1 MALASV
7 GFVVTVDFADN
18 SGDVVTRRYPVIDG
32 ALYADVL
39 TYATDL
45 ITDLEALSDSQI
57 IAYNVTNR
65 FEVSA
70 LALPAAGVQNENQ
83 IILTAAIEAFPLNSA
98 TLTVPAPVI
107 GAFVSPTGPGANV
120 VNTGAAV
127 VTNFLANFEGGGG
140 GKFTVSDGEQ
150 IDVSDA
156 RGKRRHV
163 KNSNG

>member
-1 MALASV
+1 MALTSV
-7 GFVVTVDFADN
+7 GFVLNVDFADN
-18 SGDVVTRRYPVIDG
+18 SGDVVTRRYPLVAG
-32 ALYADVL
+32 AVYADVL
-39 TYATDL
+39 TYAVDL
-45 ITDLEALSDSQI
+45 ITDLEALTDAQI
-57 IAYNVTNR
+57 IAYNVTER

-83 IILTAAIEAFPLNSA
+83 IILTAAIAELPLKSA

-107 GAFVSPTGPGANV
+107 GAFVAPTGPGANV

-127 VTNFLANFEGGGG
+127 VTNFLANFAGGT

-150 IDVSDA
+150 IDTSDV